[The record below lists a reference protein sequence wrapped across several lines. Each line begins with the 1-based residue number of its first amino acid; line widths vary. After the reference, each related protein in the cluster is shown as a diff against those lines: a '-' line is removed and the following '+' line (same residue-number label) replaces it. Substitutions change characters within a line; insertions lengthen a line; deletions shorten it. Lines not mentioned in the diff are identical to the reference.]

1 MKFLTLK
8 IKEIDEYINNIEDLV
23 FMTFD
28 IDWCN
33 DDILLFTIDLIK
45 KYKIKVTLFI
55 THHTDI
61 IKDLSNDDNIE
72 IGIHPNFNFLL
83 NGNFKYGKTIKE
95 IIEYFLEIF
104 PNAVSVRSHSLTQNT
119 YILEELSKRGIK
131 YDLNNFIPFFDKSIY
146 LKPYKYLFNIIKI
159 PFFFEDDFYL
169 IQENKKNIADY
180 INYKG
185 LKVFN
190 FHPIHIYLN
199 TERIERYQEAKKFL
213 NSPKIRDFINTKSY
227 GIRNLFIELIESIQ

>member
-8 IKEIDEYINNIEDLV
+8 IKEIEEYINNIEDLV

-28 IDWCN
+28 IDWCS

-45 KYKIKVTLFI
+45 KYKIKATLFI

-72 IGIHPNFNFLL
+72 IGTHPNFNFLL
-83 NGNFKYGKTIKE
+83 NGNFKYGKNIKE

-119 YILEELSKRGIK
+119 YIHVMEHLRKNIPKLFLQVLSKLQENPNYVLEYQDESKALRTYPLMPEDARINWLESNEKIVRLINAFNKPYNGAFCFYKEQKLTIIK
-131 YDLNNFIPFFDKSIY
+131 YNLVIT
-146 LKPYKYLFNIIKI
+146 
-159 PFFFEDDFYL
+159 
-169 IQENKKNIADY
+169 
-180 INYKG
+180 
-185 LKVFN
+185 
-190 FHPIHIYLN
+190 YLN
-199 TERIERYQEAKKFL
+199 
-213 NSPKIRDFINTKSY
+213 
-227 GIRNLFIELIESIQ
+227 